1 MTAPLG
7 VPLPDLRRSLQ
18 GIWDM
23 KARVAEVIALL
34 VVGGGLMAAPASAKD
49 ITVQMKTQGTG
60 GMMVFEP
67 SYVSAAVGDK
77 VHFVPTD
84 PGHNAAPIAG
94 MVPADTD
101 MTPGA
106 MSKEYVLTVA
116 KPGLY
121 GIKCTPHY
129 TMGMVALIKA
139 GKGAAP
145 NAASAAAVA
154 LPPLATKRM
163 APMLAAA
170 H

>member
-1 MTAPLG
+1 
-7 VPLPDLRRSLQ
+7 
-18 GIWDM
+18 M
-23 KARVAEVIALL
+23 KARVAEMIALL
-34 VVGGGLMAAPASAKD
+34 VVGGGLMAAPASARD
-49 ITVQMKTQGTG
+49 IIVQMKTQGAA

-94 MVPADTD
+94 MVPAGTD

-106 MSKEYVLTVA
+106 MSKEYVLTLA

-121 GIKCTPHY
+121 GIKCAPHY
-129 TMGMVALIKA
+129 TMGMVALVKA

-145 NAASAAAVA
+145 NAATAAAVT
-154 LPPLATKRM
+154 LPPLAAKRM

-170 H
+170 R